1 MELQIADVAWLV
13 VCAALVFVM
22 QAGFLCLES
31 GLTRSKNSI
40 NVALKNVA
48 DFGISVVLFWGI
60 GFGLM
65 FGASQYGLLG
75 TTHFFVSFNGGEQ
88 SLAAFFLFQAMFCGT
103 ATTIVSGA
111 VAERMRFSGYLVVVV
126 LLSVFVYTLFGHWA
140 WGGVFNGR
148 EGWLEQRG
156 FVDFAGSTV
165 VHSVGGW
172 VALAAVLVIGPRRGR
187 FSADGTPRR
196 FGRQNIPM
204 ASLGV
209 LLLWIGWFGFNGGS
223 TFRMNDQV
231 PSIIANT
238 TLGGAAGMVTALA
251 LAWWKCGRPDAN
263 AVLNGA
269 LAGLVAVTANCN
281 AIEAP
286 AAILIGGIGGA
297 VMLMTASLLER
308 FQIDDVVGA
317 IPVHVGAGV
326 WGTIAVAL
334 FSDLNSLGTGLTRSA
349 QFGSQLLGIAVCC
362 CWAFGVSY
370 AVLKLIDR
378 WFPLRVSAEDE
389 EKGLNVAEHG
399 ESTELFDLLTTMNIQ
414 TRTGD
419 WNLRVP
425 VEPFTEVGEIAV
437 MYNQVLES
445 LSRASEEKQK
455 YAEKLE
461 RSNQDLTDFAFI
473 ASHDLHAPLRRVRSF
488 CSLLQQRYR
497 ETLDDEAKEFMDIIV
512 SEADSM
518 QNLIDDLLNF
528 SRVTSHGKPIES
540 TDSAMVFDGTL
551 RRLHATILESEA
563 QITHGPLPTV
573 LADTTQLGQL
583 FQNLLSNAIKYCRKQ
598 PRVHVSATSQN
609 GEIVFSV
616 RDNGIGV
623 PPEHADDIFFMLK
636 RLHSAD
642 EYPGTGVGLAICKRI
657 VERHGGR
664 IWVDSLHEQGSE
676 FFFTLPIVE

>member
-1 MELQIADVAWLV
+1 
-13 VCAALVFVM
+13 
-22 QAGFLCLES
+22 
-31 GLTRSKNSI
+31 
-40 NVALKNVA
+40 
-48 DFGISVVLFWGI
+48 
-60 GFGLM
+60 
-65 FGASQYGLLG
+65 
-75 TTHFFVSFNGGEQ
+75 
-88 SLAAFFLFQAMFCGT
+88 
-103 ATTIVSGA
+103 
-111 VAERMRFSGYLVVVV
+111 
-126 LLSVFVYTLFGHWA
+126 
-140 WGGVFNGR
+140 
-148 EGWLEQRG
+148 
-156 FVDFAGSTV
+156 
-165 VHSVGGW
+165 
-172 VALAAVLVIGPRRGR
+172 
-187 FSADGTPRR
+187 
-196 FGRQNIPM
+196 
-204 ASLGV
+204 
-209 LLLWIGWFGFNGGS
+209 
-223 TFRMNDQV
+223 
-231 PSIIANT
+231 
-238 TLGGAAGMVTALA
+238 
-251 LAWWKCGRPDAN
+251 
-263 AVLNGA
+263 
-269 LAGLVAVTANCN
+269 
-281 AIEAP
+281 
-286 AAILIGGIGGA
+286 
-297 VMLMTASLLER
+297 MTASLLER

>member
-1 MELQIADVAWLV
+1 
-13 VCAALVFVM
+13 
-22 QAGFLCLES
+22 
-31 GLTRSKNSI
+31 
-40 NVALKNVA
+40 
-48 DFGISVVLFWGI
+48 
-60 GFGLM
+60 
-65 FGASQYGLLG
+65 AS
-75 TTHFFVSFNGGEQ
+75 
-88 SLAAFFLFQAMFCGT
+88 
-103 ATTIVSGA
+103 
-111 VAERMRFSGYLVVVV
+111 
-126 LLSVFVYTLFGHWA
+126 
-140 WGGVFNGR
+140 VFNGR
-148 EGWLEQRG
+148 GGWLQQRG

-172 VALAAVLVIGPRRGR
+172 VALAAALVIGPRRGK
-187 FSADGTPRR
+187 FGADGTPRR
-196 FGRQNIPM
+196 FGRQNVPM

-223 TFRMNDQV
+223 TFHMNDQV

-238 TLGGAAGMVTALA
+238 TLGGAAGMVSALA
-251 LAWWKCGRPDAN
+251 LAWWKYGRPDAN

-269 LAGLVAVTANCN
+269 LAGLVSVTANCH

-297 VMLMTASLLER
+297 VMLITASLLER

-326 WGTIAVAL
+326 WGTVAVAL
-334 FSDLNSLGTGLTRSA
+334 FADLNSLGTGLTRPA
-349 QFGSQLLGIAVCC
+349 QLGSQLLGVAVCC

-370 AVLKLIDR
+370 VTLKLIDR
-378 WFPLRVSAEDE
+378 RFPLRVSAEDE

-399 ESTELFDLLTTMNIQ
+399 ESTELFDLLTTMNLQ
-414 TRTGD
+414 TRAGN

-437 MYNQVLES
+437 MYNQVLDS

-488 CSLLQQRYR
+488 CNLLQQRYR
-497 ETLDDEAKEFMDIIV
+497 ETLDEEAKEFMDIIV
-512 SEADSM
+512 SEADAM
-518 QNLIDDLLNF
+518 QVLIDDLLNF
-528 SRVTSHGKPIES
+528 SRVTSHGKPIAS
-540 TDSAMVFDGTL
+540 TDSEQVFDSTL
-551 RRLHATILESEA
+551 QRLHATIHESEA

-573 LADTTQLGQL
+573 HADTTQLGQL
-583 FQNLLSNAIKYCRKQ
+583 FQNLLSNAIKYCRGQ

-623 PPEHADDIFFMLK
+623 PPEHAEDIFFMLK

-657 VERHGGR
+657 IERHGGR
-664 IWVDSLHEQGSE
+664 IWIDSMHEQGSE
-676 FFFTLPIVE
+676 FFFTMPIVE